1 MEQKTRKIWMVSAA
15 AAALILAAVY
25 LTLFAPH
32 RAVAN
37 LVLQVNPEIDL
48 VIDGRNLVIG
58 FSTEEGVLVGLDLIN
73 KEKSEVLRMI
83 ADALREAGLLG
94 EGRRILIAINPIND
108 RIGETELIA
117 LNSAV
122 DQTIR
127 GYLVEH
133 NLIVEV
139 KSVVITEELA
149 RAIQAVGLSPVDY
162 VDVVVEV
169 GDPAVLAMLGMQGEL
184 GIDPVLF
191 KDEFSTMAAALV
203 DMKEAGI
210 LEGDALA
217 VLRGALIAD
226 QSLEELTTITAAMID
241 LHEVGAGQAEIM
253 AVFDLLEAQL
263 AAGADRALLLEEF
276 TTITAAKADMLEA
289 GIPAAAALDALRTAM
304 QADPKLEELTTIT
317 AAMIDLVEEGVS
329 KEEALTRIQSAI
341 REDPTLQKFDDLIEA
356 EPQEQE
362 RRQDR
367 QQVPRPTPVPG
378 DALNEQEERG
388 QEGRIPCRI
397 NRDCAALVCPMVVG
411 MDTPTCG
418 PDRFCFCGPLG
429 RPGEPGEGEY

>member
-1 MEQKTRKIWMVSAA
+1 MEQKTRKIWMVAA
-15 AAALILAAVY
+15 GVAALILVAVY

-48 VIDGRNLVIG
+48 VIDGRNFVIG
-58 FSTEEGVLVGLDLIN
+58 FSTEEGALVGLDLIN
-73 KEKSEVLRMI
+73 KEKSEALRII

-94 EGRRILIAINPIND
+94 EGRRILIAISPVGD
-108 RIGETELIA
+108 RIGEAQLIV

-122 DQTIR
+122 DQTMR
-127 GYLVEH
+127 GYLAEH
-133 NLIVEV
+133 NLIIEV
-139 KSVVITEELA
+139 KSVVITDELA
-149 RAIQAVGLSPVDY
+149 RAIQAIGLSPVDY

-169 GDPAVLAMLGMQGEL
+169 GEPAVLAMLGMQEEL

-191 KDEFSTMAAALV
+191 KDEFTTAAAAFA
-203 DMKEAGI
+203 DMKEAGM

-226 QSLEELTTITAAMID
+226 RSLEELTTITAAMID
-241 LHEVGAGQAEIM
+241 LHEVGATQESIM
-253 AVFDLLEAQL
+253 GTFDLIEAQL

-341 REDPTLQKFDDLIEA
+341 REDPTLQRFDDLIEA

-362 RRQDR
+362 RRPNR
-367 QQVPRPTPVPG
+367 QQVPQPTPVPG
-378 DALNEQEERG
+378 DAPNEREEG
-388 QEGRIPCRI
+388 GE
-397 NRDCAALVCPMVVG
+397 
-411 MDTPTCG
+411 
-418 PDRFCFCGPLG
+418 G
-429 RPGEPGEGEY
+429 RPGDPGEY

>member
-1 MEQKTRKIWMVSAA
+1 MEQKARKIWMVSAV
-15 AAALILAAVY
+15 AAALILVVVY

-48 VIDGRNLVIG
+48 VIDGRNFVIG

-73 KEKSEVLRMI
+73 KEKSEALRII

-94 EGRRILIAINPIND
+94 EGRRILVAINPINN
-108 RIGETELIA
+108 RIGEAELIA
-117 LNSAV
+117 LNSVV

-127 GYLVEH
+127 GYLAEH
-133 NLIVEV
+133 NLIIAVT
-139 KSVVITEELA
+139 SVVITEELA

-169 GDPAVLAMLGMQGEL
+169 GDPAVLAMLGMQEGL
-184 GIDPVLF
+184 GVDPVLF
-191 KDEFSTMAAALV
+191 KEEFSTMASALA

-226 QSLEELTTITAAMID
+226 RSLEELTTITAAMID
-241 LHEVGAGQAEIM
+241 LHEVGAGQTEIM
-253 AVFDLLEAQL
+253 AVFDLIEAQL
-263 AAGADRALLLEEF
+263 AAGADRALVLEEF

-289 GIPAAAALDALRTAM
+289 GIPAAAALDTLRTAM

-356 EPQEQE
+356 ELQEQE
-362 RRQDR
+362 RRPNR
-367 QQVPRPTPVPG
+367 QQVPQLTPPVPDDAPNEREAREQERRPDGQQDPQRPQVPG
-378 DALNEQEERG
+378 DVPNERE
-388 QEGRIPCRI
+388 EGRE
-397 NRDCAALVCPMVVG
+397 
-411 MDTPTCG
+411 
-418 PDRFCFCGPLG
+418 G
-429 RPGEPGEGEY
+429 RPGDPGGY